1 MNTNEM
7 RIDAAFKELKM
18 PGATR
23 SWRPLIRDAQ
33 TKGQDPGVFLAA
45 LLESEL
51 ISRRENR
58 LRMLLAEAHFP
69 EAKTLDTF
77 DFTAQPSV
85 PKTKVL
91 ALASADFLKQRESV
105 VCIGPPG
112 TGKTHLSSAIGVSCI
127 HAGFR
132 VSARA
137 GVFGLDRGR
146 RAFAVAAGRKHRD
159 SRDRYKSAQSLY
171 RSHGYTSWERGS
183 KLRDAW
189 LGSL

>member
-18 PGATR
+18 PGAAR
-23 SWRPLIRDAQ
+23 SYRALLRDAES
-33 TKGQDPGVFLAA
+33 KGQDHGVFLAA
-45 LLESEL
+45 LLEAEL

-85 PKTKVL
+85 PKTKVV
-91 ALASADFLKQRESV
+91 ALSRADFLKQRESV

-112 TGKTHLSSAIGVSCI
+112 TGKTHMASA
-127 HAGFR
+127 
-132 VSARA
+132 
-137 GVFGLDRGR
+137 
-146 RAFAVAAGRKHRD
+146 
-159 SRDRYKSAQSLY
+159 
-171 RSHGYTSWERGS
+171 
-183 KLRDAW
+183 
-189 LGSL
+189 LG